1 MSTNG
6 AEMSE
11 DDVNKM
17 VQDAL
22 RRARR
27 AMDTSAD
34 STVSAVSGSSNNA
47 PASDNSLAPQ
57 SKNDTEVSDGYGS
70 SPFSRSAEHNW
81 NGDKNGS
88 PADDD
93 DELVRQVEAEIANA
107 TEAANRAN
115 RHLNEA
121 LTLQPNGVVWE
132 MKGASSKT
140 TSSKVSS
147 PDDDANALL
156 TEFMS
161 GTRPSTQLESHNG
174 GVVADNIDRSDAGR
188 VHKPK
193 ASSVE
198 TDEKKVS
205 SSALHTTV
213 KGDAEGDTQQEED
226 IVERGMILDVT
237 FEGEEDDNEETCK
250 EKKTELW
257 DEFGDA
263 QDSFNDEF
271 HERANDSFSEQT
283 EETVSNSRSHFI
295 EESISDQDPPAN
307 NPVNDRR
314 SSFNEDGSSVGKQK
328 DLVIEENTYR
338 GIKNSEG
345 KVTIGRKPLPDVGM
359 SWWNNENILE
369 GGDSD
374 SQSDDEEEDI
384 DNNNPGPFA
393 APDNGNH
400 WWNNDDD
407 SQGSGDKENNRELRN
422 DVPVGI
428 ESESYT
434 TTPTVHDTLAE
445 TTNPSLQ
452 SSQVDSLPQTKVME
466 SSMLPRNLAE
476 SRVPMMERAVEV
488 PPEENEAELNVST
501 ESGPGTRRIK
511 FRNPY
516 PIPPPITRPRDPAE
530 ILKDHEKPPP
540 KANTNWL
547 DPKESLDALLRAAK
561 GTSVARR
568 SNACGAL
575 KVLASKKKNT
585 PALARTSGVLD
596 ALIFAASQIPPS
608 RDDTVALDA
617 RTRAVTTIL
626 SLAELKENRIL
637 VFMHPNLPE
646 TLVKVIREDTGEARV
661 HACMALAVLAKTPD
675 VREKMVEIKGLVATL
690 GKVVGGKGD
699 DGNIDIS
706 DKDSF
711 APNLDS
717 ESSDDGSTDGSE
729 SSSDDDEMGPMGKNL
744 KHMHVRSSTVPT
756 SARGGKKKN
765 KNPRHNSLRQQ
776 KDEMYDEFLALSR
789 RNACAA
795 LIHLSKHCTVS
806 ASLCKNNTLLENIV
820 MVSLEFENPIHTRC
834 IEILC
839 HLTRSPSNNESLAR
853 NSELVE
859 TLIKCGKSKVPEDR
873 MWAIR
878 TLQNLTAD
886 AFSKITLATGPL
898 LTLLTVSAMRKE
910 YDEQS
915 AAVGALLNLSTEPG
929 AIVPLTNTKNVVATL
944 VHLAHSS
951 ASSSDVRR
959 MACDALATIGLWL
972 QTLAGAGVVPEEV
985 TPVPLPS
992 HSASG
997 WLRWE

>member
-6 AEMSE
+6 EMSE

-34 STVSAVSGSSNNA
+34 STASAVSGSSINA

-57 SKNDTEVSDGYGS
+57 SKIDTEVSGSYG
-70 SPFSRSAEHNW
+70 FSRSAEHDW
-81 NGDKNGS
+81 NGDRNGS

-140 TSSKVSS
+140 TSSKVASN
-147 PDDDANALL
+147 DDDANALL
-156 TEFMS
+156 TEFIS
-161 GTRPSTQLESHNG
+161 GTRPPTQMESHNG
-174 GVVADNIDRSDAGR
+174 GEVADNIDRSDAARG
-188 VHKPK
+188 HKP
-193 ASSVE
+193 SVE

-205 SSALHTTV
+205 SSALDTTV
-213 KGDAEGDTQQEED
+213 NDDTEDDKQQEED

-237 FEGEEDDNEETCK
+237 FEGEEDDNEETRK
-250 EKKTELW
+250 ENKTETW
-257 DEFGDA
+257 DVFDDA

-271 HERANDSFSEQT
+271 HEQANESFSEQN
-283 EETVSNSRSHFI
+283 EESVSNSPSHFT
-295 EESISDQDPPAN
+295 EESISDQDPPAI
-307 NPVNDRR
+307 NPVNDGR
-314 SSFNEDGSSVGKQK
+314 SPFNEVGSSVAKQK
-328 DLVIEENTYR
+328 DLGIEENSYR
-338 GIKNSEG
+338 GDKNSEG

-359 SWWNNENILE
+359 SWWNNDNILE

-374 SQSDDEEEDI
+374 SQSDDDEEHI
-384 DNNNPGPFA
+384 DNNNPGTFA

-407 SQGSGDKENNRELRN
+407 SQGSGDKENNYELRN
-422 DVPVGI
+422 DAPVGI
-428 ESESYT
+428 EAERYS
-434 TTPTVHDTLAE
+434 TTPTVHDTLVE
-445 TTNPSLQ
+445 TTKPSIQ
-452 SSQVDSLPQTKVME
+452 SSQVDSLSKTKVTE

-476 SRVPMMERAVEV
+476 SRGPMMERAVEV
-488 PPEENEAELNVST
+488 PPGNEAELNVST
-501 ESGPGTRRIK
+501 ESGPGSRRIK

-540 KANTNWL
+540 KANTSWL
-547 DPKESLDALLRAAK
+547 NPKESLDALLRAAK

-626 SLAELKENRIL
+626 SLAELKENRVL

-675 VREKMVEIKGLVATL
+675 NRDKMVEIKGLVTTL

-699 DGNIDIS
+699 DGITDIS

-729 SSSDDDEMGPMGKNL
+729 SSSDDDEMGPLGRDL
-744 KHMHVRSSTVPT
+744 QHLHVRSGKVPT
-756 SARGGKKKN
+756 SPRGGKKKN
-765 KNPRHNSLRQQ
+765 KKAHHNSLRQQ

-789 RNACAA
+789 RNSCAA

-806 ASLCKNNTLLENIV
+806 ASLCKNNTLLENVV
-820 MVSLEFENPIHTRC
+820 MVSREFENPIHTRC

-839 HLTRSPSNNESLAR
+839 HLTRFPSNNESLAR

-859 TLIKCGKSKVPEDR
+859 TLIKCGKSKIPEDR